1 MLTVKD
7 LFSKEELEKYQ
18 STLYP
23 FNLSILHSAIKAKL
37 EEDPNYEV
45 WVPLIYYK
53 YAPLTK
59 DPSMRVE
66 VKPFRLYISNHGK
79 VMSTRSGTPKILKL
93 SPNTKGYKL
102 ISVPNSK
109 TRILAHRAVGCSF
122 IPLPEEL
129 ILFHPSDLVVNHKT
143 GRVGEDD
150 MEDLEWTTS
159 AGNTLHAYG
168 MNLINQP
175 TGINNSGTK
184 PVKGVVVYGPYVGHE
199 FVLHGTK
206 AYKEHGFTQSN
217 ISACCNGRLK
227 KHKGCSWSFAT
238 DEELKVLPEGLN
250 KEILD
255 SLNI

>member
-7 LFSKEELEKYQ
+7 LFSEEELRQYRT
-18 STLYP
+18 TLYP
-23 FNLSILHSAIKAKL
+23 FNLSILHSAVKAKL
-37 EEDPNYEV
+37 KEDPGYEV

-59 DPSMRVE
+59 DPTVRIE
-66 VKPFRLYISNHGK
+66 VRPFRLYISNQGR
-79 VMSTRSGTPKILKL
+79 VQSTRDGTPKILKL
-93 SPNTKGYKL
+93 SPSTKGYKQ

-122 IPLPEEL
+122 IPLPAEL

-143 GRVGEDD
+143 GKVGEDD

-159 AGNTLHAYG
+159 GGNTLHAYD
-168 MNLINQP
+168 MALIKP
-175 TGINNSGTK
+175 ATGAANSGTK
-184 PVKGVVVYGPYVGHE
+184 AVRGVVVYGPYTGHE

-206 AYKEHGFTQSN
+206 AYREHGFTPSN

-227 KHKGCSWSFAT
+227 KHRGCSWSFAT
-238 DEELKVLPEGLN
+238 DEDLSRLPEGLS
-250 KEILD
+250 KEIQD
-255 SLNI
+255 SLDI